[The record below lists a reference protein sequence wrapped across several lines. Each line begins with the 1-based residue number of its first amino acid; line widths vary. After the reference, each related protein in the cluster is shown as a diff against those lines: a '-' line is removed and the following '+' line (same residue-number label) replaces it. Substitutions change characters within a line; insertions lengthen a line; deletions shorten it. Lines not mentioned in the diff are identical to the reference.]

1 VENSIGRRR
10 CTMQEK
16 LSERAF
22 RFSMICDGVRCILIP
37 LLFTTIYA
45 ASWAWL
51 VWYVNKIGVEM

>member
-1 VENSIGRRR
+1 
-10 CTMQEK
+10 MQEK